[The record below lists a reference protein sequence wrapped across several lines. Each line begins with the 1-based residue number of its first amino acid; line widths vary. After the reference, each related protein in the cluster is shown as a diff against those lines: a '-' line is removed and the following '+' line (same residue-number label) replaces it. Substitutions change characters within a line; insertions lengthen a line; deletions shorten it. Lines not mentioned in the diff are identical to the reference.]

1 MDNLRFRN
9 EEKDPSNRL
18 LACIPSGKRVVSL
31 RKNESVFS
39 QGDPAD
45 AVFYIHQ
52 GQVKLAVVS
61 FGGKEATLS
70 LLGPGDFLGVCCLG
84 DQLERSNTASAIE
97 PTILT
102 RIEKESMVKA
112 LREQPQLLDV
122 FLAYLLKRTLNLQ
135 KDLCTQILDP
145 SEKRLAR
152 VLLRLSEL
160 TEEKEDEC
168 VRMPKI
174 SHDTLATMVGT
185 TRSRVTYFMNKFKS
199 QGLINYDKG
208 IMVRPSQLSMMLQE
222 DF

>member
-1 MDNLRFRN
+1 MVNLKSRN

-18 LACIPSGKRVVSL
+18 LACISSGKRVLNL
-31 RKNESVFS
+31 RKNETVFS

-45 AVFYIHQ
+45 AVYYIHQ

-61 FGGKEATLS
+61 FGGKEATLT

-84 DQLERSNTASAIE
+84 GQSERSNTASALE
-97 PTILT
+97 PSVLT
-102 RIEKESMVKA
+102 RIERESMLKS

-160 TEEKEDEC
+160 NEHEEEEC

-185 TRSRVTYFMNKFKS
+185 TRSRVTYFMNKFKN